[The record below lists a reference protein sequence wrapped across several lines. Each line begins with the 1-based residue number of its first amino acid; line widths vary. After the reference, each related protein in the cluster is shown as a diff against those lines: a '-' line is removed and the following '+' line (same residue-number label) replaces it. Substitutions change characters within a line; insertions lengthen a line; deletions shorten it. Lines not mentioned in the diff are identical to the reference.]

1 MENFGLFPIRSWSK
15 PKARRVF
22 KCISLGLVLSFVLTS
37 CTVWRPIFQSHSE
50 PPKLPTEILNYY
62 DYPKEPLTA
71 EVISETEEKHYILR
85 QVEIP
90 LHLPKDL
97 WLKTPEEWKHEYDD
111 IKPTNEKGAR
121 DLKLHFVNRLDIYLP
136 RKMTGKQ
143 PLIIISPILGGNMVV
158 DIFAKYFAKH
168 GYIAVIVNRKKS
180 FYDESLGEMEQ
191 IEKYMRSSVIR
202 LRQAIDWL
210 EVQPEVDPNRIG
222 AFGISYG
229 AVLHSVLAAIEP
241 RIKAHI
247 LAMPAGDLPDV
258 IMECPDGGVRKLVKH
273 VEKMGWSREKIYF
286 SLKDSIK
293 TDPMRFAPFVHKDRI
308 MIFATL
314 FDRVVGTSRIF
325 KLWNEMGR
333 PKLKTM
339 PVGHYG
345 ALLVYP
351 YLRWSSLSFFKSRL

>member
-1 MENFGLFPIRSWSK
+1 MMSACL
-15 PKARRVF
+15 AL
-22 KCISLGLVLSFVLTS
+22 CLALTS
-37 CTVWRPIFQSHSE
+37 CTIWHPILPSQDP
-50 PPKLPTEILNYY
+50 PPKLPPQILNYY
-62 DYPKEPLTA
+62 DYPKAPYES
-71 EVISETEEKHYILR
+71 EVIEEKEEKNYIFR

-90 LHLPKDL
+90 LHLPEDAQ
-97 WLKTPEEWKHEYDD
+97 LKPLEEWKREYHD

-136 RKMTGKQ
+136 KKNRQKR

-168 GYIAVIVNRKKS
+168 GYVAVIVNRKKS
-180 FYDESLGEMEQ
+180 FYDESLGGTEQ
-191 IEKYMRSSVIR
+191 VEKYLRSSVIR

-210 EVQPEVDPNRIG
+210 EVQPEVDPDRIG

-229 AVLHSVLAAIEP
+229 AVLHSILAAMEP

-258 IMECPDGGVRKLVKH
+258 IMDCPDGGVRKLVKH
-273 VEKMGWSREKIYF
+273 VEKMGWSREKIYY
-286 SLKDSIK
+286 SLKDTIR
-293 TDPMRFAPFVHKDRI
+293 TDPMRFAPYVDKNRI

-351 YLRWSSLSFFKSRL
+351 YLEWASLRFFKSRLKVV